1 MAFSLLIKGAGLLG
15 LPADGRVRGR
25 SRALHRH
32 CAARVGGSYWR
43 VPLYVMAAALI
54 SFVSVYLAPESFRE
68 DLDEDLDEDLASESG
83 ATARGAGQTT

>member
-1 MAFSLLIKGAGLLG
+1 
-15 LPADGRVRGR
+15 
-25 SRALHRH
+25 
-32 CAARVGGSYWR
+32 VGGSYWR